1 MRLICLDFE
10 TYFDNDY
17 TLKKLTTE
25 HYVRDQRFEAHG
37 VAIKWGKEHEPR
49 WYDEAEW
56 RDLAASVDWS
66 EIAIIVHHAQ
76 FDLLAL
82 NHWYKIKPKFILCT
96 LSMAR
101 LVIGNHVSV
110 SLDSLAK
117 HFGLEPKSVPY
128 HLFKGR
134 HWHEITSDVQ
144 RAVAEGACHDVA
156 LTWDIFERLQRGFPH
171 DELQLV
177 DLTVR
182 MFTEPCLKADVDVL
196 AQVWTDERDRKQTMM
211 AELGVN
217 EDDLQSAGR
226 FQALLEAEGVEIAYK
241 EGKNGPIP
249 AFATND
255 EFMKELQDDDN
266 PRVRSLVEARLGAK
280 STLKQT
286 RCETLAYMA
295 GRGDLCVYLR
305 YCGAHTTRWS
315 GGDKTNFQNLDKSLC
330 PAILPPDGFLIASP
344 DASQIE
350 CRILNYLAGQEDKV
364 EQFRRGEDIY
374 LDVASA
380 FYGRTITK
388 DDYNER
394 QAGKVLELQCGFG
407 SGAAKIESSLRRFGV
422 PFEPG
427 DGLRGRDAY
436 RSTHA
441 KVVEYWRQA
450 VDILQRLSAKVDDYE
465 WGPMSLDNGRIYLPN
480 GAPLIYDTLE
490 WHEDNDTGER
500 YWRHKT
506 RQGWQKLYGAK
517 LVENVVQAL
526 ARLVVAQAMLRIKAR
541 GYRIT
546 NMRHDDIMV
555 LVPKD
560 GREEEHL
567 QILIDEVAAP
577 VAWLP
582 GCPLG
587 AEGELSERYSK

>member
-1 MRLICLDFE
+1 M
-10 TYFDNDY
+10 
-17 TLKKLTTE
+17 
-25 HYVRDQRFEAHG
+25 
-37 VAIKWGKEHEPR
+37 AIKWGKDHVPH

-56 RDLAASVDWS
+56 RQVAASVDWS
-66 EIAIIVHHAQ
+66 KIAIIVHHSQ
-76 FDLLAL
+76 FDGL
-82 NHWYKIKPKFILCT
+82 ILSHHYGVRPAFWLDT

-101 LVIGNHVSV
+101 LVVGNHISV
-110 SLDSLAK
+110 SLDSLAR
-117 HFGLEPKSVPY
+117 HFGLQPKSVPY
-128 HLFKGR
+128 HLFKGK
-134 HWHEITSDVQ
+134 HWHELSGDVQ
-144 RAVAEGACHDVA
+144 RAVADGACYDVA
-156 LTWDIFERLQRGFPH
+156 LTWTIFERLQAGFPH
-171 DELQLV
+171 DEMQLV
-177 DLTVR
+177 DITTR
-182 MFTEPCLKADVDVL
+182 MFTEPCLKADTDL
-196 AQVWTDERDRKQTMM
+196 LGQIWTDEAVGKSRLMS
-211 AELGVN
+211 ELGVN

-241 EGKNGPIP
+241 GGKNGQIP
-249 AFATND
+249 AFAATD

-266 PRVRSLVEARLGAK
+266 PRVRSLVKARLDAK

-286 RCETLAYMA
+286 RCETLGFMA

-315 GGDKTNFQNLDKSLC
+315 GGDKANFQNLDKSIC

-407 SGAAKIESSLRRFGV
+407 SGGPKIEASLRRFGV
-422 PFEPG
+422 PFDPG
-427 DGLRGRDAY
+427 DGIRGRDAY
-436 RSTHA
+436 RSTHI
-441 KVVEYWRQA
+441 KVVEYWKQA
-450 VDILQRLSAKVDDYE
+450 VDVLRRLRGDYE
-465 WGPMSLDNGRIYLPN
+465 SGHLYSFDWGPMTVKGKRIYLPN
-480 GAPLIYDTLE
+480 GSVLIYDTLE

-541 GYRIT
+541 GYRIA

-560 GREEEHL
+560 GHEDEHL
-567 QILIDEVAAP
+567 QVLIDDVAAP
-577 VAWLP
+577 VSWLP
-582 GCPLG
+582 GCPLA